1 MPLHSV
7 QAGGLSISLFKRTY
21 WGRSPTYCDFL
32 VVNATR
38 MPVLIKENEIFDR
51 ESKLARISVGPTRPL
66 MTEKRYFVFTAL
78 KLNLQARQWPKFEF
92 LASGRP

>member
-21 WGRSPTYCDFL
+21 WRRSPTYCDFL

-51 ESKLARISVGPTRPL
+51 ESKLAFHDRADISNSS
-66 MTEKRYFVFTAL
+66 AL
-78 KLNLQARQWPKFEF
+78 PRAVRRTLCVSVRADRVLRSHRRKVDQ
-92 LASGRP
+92 S